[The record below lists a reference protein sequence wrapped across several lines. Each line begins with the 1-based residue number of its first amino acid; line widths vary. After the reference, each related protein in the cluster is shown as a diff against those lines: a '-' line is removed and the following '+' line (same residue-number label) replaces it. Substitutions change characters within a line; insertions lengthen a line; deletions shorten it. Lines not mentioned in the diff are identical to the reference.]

1 MKEIIPMMTSLE
13 ELEVLAYGPST
24 RTGPLG
30 SEWMTSLK
38 RLKTLKFR
46 GFRVSNDTSQFEH
59 LKKMTGLRKLM
70 INDIYVYFSSLL
82 NILNSLGEMKNLQVI
97 NIQILLENDWEE
109 QMVKEKFK
117 EAEETIDQKF
127 HGVSRRLYI
136 VESNYGFT
144 IRKNC

>member
-1 MKEIIPMMTSLE
+1 
-13 ELEVLAYGPST
+13 
-24 RTGPLG
+24 
-30 SEWMTSLK
+30 
-38 RLKTLKFR
+38 
-46 GFRVSNDTSQFEH
+46 
-59 LKKMTGLRKLM
+59 M

>member
-30 SEWMTSLK
+30 YEWMASLK

-59 LKKMTGLRKLM
+59 LKFLKKMTGLRKLM
-70 INDIYVYFSSLL
+70 INDNNMISTCISLP
-82 NILNSLGEMKNLQVI
+82 S
-97 NIQILLENDWEE
+97 
-109 QMVKEKFK
+109 
-117 EAEETIDQKF
+117 
-127 HGVSRRLYI
+127 
-136 VESNYGFT
+136 
-144 IRKNC
+144 